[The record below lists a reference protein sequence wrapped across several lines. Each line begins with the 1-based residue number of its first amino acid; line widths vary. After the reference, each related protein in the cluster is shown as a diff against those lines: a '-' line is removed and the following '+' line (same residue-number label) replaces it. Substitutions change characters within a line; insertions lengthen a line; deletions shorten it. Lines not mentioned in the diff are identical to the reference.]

1 MPEEKY
7 PYVTQ
12 FCLNG
17 GHENIKAFN
26 WKDNMLPSCRWDYGW
41 VKCKCDCH
49 EITAGLAE
57 MAAEIGRVYSVPMAV
72 MEPTPEASA
81 IAATLNEIRKPAFQA
96 TPSGRLASGQLE
108 QWLYDA
114 LKNQVLSSTPDVA
127 ELAFEIQLA
136 HPEYQP
142 SAGAIQA
149 VLERWSKLSYV
160 ELGTKPI
167 RVLKIYQALHESRS
181 GLKFGNR
188 PRLG

>member
-1 MPEEKY
+1 MTEEKY
-7 PYVTQ
+7 PYVSQ

-17 GHENIKAFN
+17 GHEGIIALNFKN
-26 WKDNMLPSCRWDYGW
+26 NRLPSCNWDLRYA
-41 VKCKCDCH
+41 KCTCNCH

-57 MAAEIGRVYSVPMAV
+57 MAAEMGKTFAVPSVVVA
-72 MEPTPEASA
+72 PTAEVAA

-108 QWLYDA
+108 SWLYDV
-114 LKNQVLSSTPDVA
+114 LKNPVMSATPDIS

-149 VLERWSKLSYV
+149 VLERWSKLSYLK
-160 ELGTKPI
+160 LGAKPI
-167 RVLKIYQALHESRS
+167 RVLQIYQALHDTRS
-181 GLKFGNR
+181 APKFGHR